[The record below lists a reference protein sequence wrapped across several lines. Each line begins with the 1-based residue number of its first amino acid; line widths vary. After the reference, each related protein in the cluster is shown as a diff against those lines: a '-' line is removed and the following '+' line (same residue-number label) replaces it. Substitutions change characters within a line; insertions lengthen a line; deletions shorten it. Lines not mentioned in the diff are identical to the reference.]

1 MPHPLAA
8 TALWGGILALIYVP
22 LGMRIVPL
30 RRKLRVSLLDGGNPE
45 LKTAM
50 RVHGNF
56 AENAPLALALM
67 ALLELN
73 GLPSWV
79 LHSLGLTLTAGRLLH
94 WHGLTPN
101 GATPARVV
109 AMVLTWMVFLGA
121 GVMAVMQGI
130 GLL

>member
-30 RRKLRVSLLDGGNPE
+30 RRQHKVSLLDGGHPD

-56 AENAPLALALM
+56 AENVPLALVLM

-73 GLPSWV
+73 GLPGWA
-79 LHSLGLTLTAGRLLH
+79 LHGLGVTLTAGRLLH
-94 WHGLTPN
+94 WRGLTPT
-101 GATPARVV
+101 GATPSRVV
-109 AMVLTWMVFLGA
+109 AMVLTWMVFLAA
-121 GVMAVMQGI
+121 GVIAVMQGI